1 MSLVGASEAE
11 KAQQRQQANQDHGA
25 NLQSQFNDD
34 GSMKREYIRELTST
48 ELNVGT
54 VKMLSN
60 MMTKDFVLGNY
71 SEAESNEHR
80 WLTRVIKL
88 QVETLHPHHDSM
100 WSGRFRQV
108 AAGRGDQNL
117 DPLSERE
124 LAIIRQFIRGVLS
137 RASRSREGWQ
147 QEKMNESIAVSER
160 RDPGDDDGG
169 WLS

>member
-1 MSLVGASEAE
+1 MSLLGKSERE
-11 KAQQRQQANQDHGA
+11 KAEQRQQANQDHGA

-48 ELNVGT
+48 ELDTGT
-54 VKMLSN
+54 INMLSN

-71 SEAESNEHR
+71 TEAESNEHR

-88 QVETLHPHHDSM
+88 QVESLHPHDDSM
-100 WSGRFRQV
+100 WVGRFRQL
-108 AAGRGDQNL
+108 AAGRSDQNL

-124 LAIIRQFIRGVLS
+124 MAVIRQFIRGVLS

-160 RDPGDDDGG
+160 REPDADEGG
-169 WLS
+169 FLS